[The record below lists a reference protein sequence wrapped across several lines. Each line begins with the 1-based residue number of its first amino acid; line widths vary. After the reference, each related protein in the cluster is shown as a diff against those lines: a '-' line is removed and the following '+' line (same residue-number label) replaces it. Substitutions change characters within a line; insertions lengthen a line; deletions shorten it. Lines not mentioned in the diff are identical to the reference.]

1 MCNLLYSV
9 TYFNGCLSTTAKSE
23 LKFLS
28 EGGLCSKPYNMARA
42 FMGKIHKENELLF
55 ITSSLIDFLKVPLI
69 NAKDQETDTF
79 SLLRPGSNYKR
90 PSLWSLEAVMLIWEL
105 LQSNRKFAAIVGK
118 SISQN

>member
-1 MCNLLYSV
+1 
-9 TYFNGCLSTTAKSE
+9 
-23 LKFLS
+23 
-28 EGGLCSKPYNMARA
+28 
-42 FMGKIHKENELLF
+42 MGKIHKENELLF

-105 LQSNRKFAAIVGK
+105 LQSNRKFAAIVAK
-118 SISQN
+118 KYISELMIILLYYVFAYHNQKTFKI